1 MLPRPQACHTL
12 HLARD
17 NHLNVHVPVQLRD
30 GRAGQ
35 PTSKV
40 EPVTVLRHHML
51 DLQGTRGSISPHSEV
66 GARKG
71 GGSSLIQRAQGS
83 VGQAKAATSSHQLPL
98 VQAVDAHVCQGGLGV
113 AQVSSTARE
122 VKGSGNDLAT
132 AKATAQGAR
141 HLPHGSAFLKQRPH
155 SVGSPIIRDR
165 GCLCVRERV
174 SPTRKRKGMCQLKDP
189 GTFSNGLWAAQT
201 A

>member
-1 MLPRPQACHTL
+1 
-12 HLARD
+12 
-17 NHLNVHVPVQLRD
+17 
-30 GRAGQ
+30 
-35 PTSKV
+35 
-40 EPVTVLRHHML
+40 ML
-51 DLQGTRGSISPHSEV
+51 DLQGTWGSVSPHSEV

-71 GGSSLIQRAQGS
+71 GGSSTGPFQRAQGS

-98 VQAVDAHVCQGGLGV
+98 VQAVDAHVCQGGLGL

-122 VKGSGNDLAT
+122 VKGSGSDLAT

-174 SPTRKRKGMCQLKDP
+174 SPARKWKGMCQLKDP
-189 GTFSNGLWAAQT
+189 ESETGTFSNGLWPAQT
-201 A
+201 V